1 MRAKDRTEYV
11 GLLQSHQ
18 LAGGGFDQFFAIQQ
32 QIDAMMDRVNPDDE
46 SDVEHTVA
54 EIKRLLNSFQWIS
67 PAFKALLEGKN
78 HLPDNKL
85 RFSLLNQSN
94 GFMCSGAYREH
105 FFGHKGLPELLS
117 MAVADQVRYSKPALK
132 WQHQRWSRLAG
143 QTVPKG

>member
-1 MRAKDRTEYV
+1 MRPHR
-11 GLLQSHQ
+11 

-32 QIDAMMDRVNPDDE
+32 QIDALMDQVNPEDE
-46 SDVEHTVA
+46 ADVDRTA
-54 EIKRLLNSFQWIS
+54 EQIRTLLKSFQWIS
-67 PAFKALLEGKN
+67 PAFRALLDGKN

-94 GFMCSGAYREH
+94 GFMGSGPYREH
-105 FFGHKGLPELLS
+105 FFGDKTLPELLTK
-117 MAVADQVRYSKPALK
+117 ALTDQVRYSQPALK